1 MAAPTPATD
10 GHRTIWHSED
20 GTLLISAS
28 PARPRTNAP
37 SRSSAAA
44 ASRFALALAEVLAG
58 RRPAAQLAP
67 LSRPSTINELVR
79 IQAERPFTGARLHSL
94 HIGNSASARSTE
106 VVACYEWRP
115 GGGRGARLVCVAY
128 QMRRTDSGWVCRE
141 LTIGVPNLGRA
152 DAHQPR

>member
-1 MAAPTPATD
+1 MAAPTPTAD
-10 GHRTIWHSED
+10 GHRAIWHSED
-20 GTLLISAS
+20 GTLLVSAT

-37 SRSSAAA
+37 TRASATA

-67 LSRPSTINELVR
+67 LSRPSTINELIR
-79 IQAERPFTGARLHSL
+79 IQAERPFIGARLHSL
-94 HIGNSASARSTE
+94 HIGNPSSARSTE

-115 GGGRGARLVCVAY
+115 DGGLGARLVCVAY

-141 LTIGVPNLGRA
+141 LTICVPNLGCA
-152 DAHQPR
+152 EVPRPR